1 MKRYV
6 STMMAG
12 LAVLAIAGSA
22 SAQTITIRI
31 TGSTAYRGQTHN
43 AIGHILNAGYVF
55 GYSGSSGLSKA
66 GQAEFQGTTVVGN
79 IPVDIKTS
87 WSGSVGGV
95 QTLAQNLTV
104 ATWLAAT
111 NLTVGGVAG
120 LTGPYDAAVTADI
133 AMSDSFQ
140 GSTAYTSPTLY
151 SKVVGVVPFQWVRN
165 VGSPVAMS
173 NVSSLLAQIL
183 LGTGQ
188 IPLSQV
194 TGLNA
199 DESVLVTA
207 LGRDEDSGT
216 RLDAFAESG
225 FGIFTPPFQYQPTI
239 SGTPG
244 AAGTVTGAAPWPINT
259 VNGTAYPVGHS
270 GYSSG
275 GTLATVMGTPGS
287 LAGTGGWFITYLL
300 TGDATTA
307 VGLGAATM
315 NYNGVPY
322 SLAAVQEGQYTFWSY
337 EQLMYRTSLAGSGK
351 TVADQLA
358 TKLHDVDAAV
368 LLSGMQVG
376 RTVEGGAVTFGNPY

>member
-1 MKRYV
+1 MKKQCV
-6 STMMAG
+6 STMIAG
-12 LAVLAIAGSA
+12 LAALAIAGSA

-43 AIGHILNAGYVF
+43 AIGHILNTGYVF
-55 GYSGSSGLSKA
+55 GYAGTSLGKA
-66 GQAEFQGTTVVGN
+66 GQAEFQGTTIVGN

-95 QTLAQNLTV
+95 QTLANNLTV
-104 ATWLAAT
+104 STWLAST
-111 NLTVGGVAG
+111 NLTTGGTAS
-120 LTGPYDAAVTADI
+120 LTGPYDAATTADI

-140 GSTAYTSPTLY
+140 GSTAFTSPALV

-165 VGSPVAMS
+165 NGAPATIG
-173 NVSSLLAQIL
+173 NVTSLLAQIL

-199 DESVLVTA
+199 DEGVLVTA

-239 SGTPG
+239 V
-244 AAGTVTGAAPWPINT
+244 ANAVTGVAPWPVNT
-259 VNGTAYPVGHS
+259 VNGTTYPLGHS

-275 GTLATVMGTPGS
+275 GTLAAAMGATGS
-287 LAGTGGWFITYLL
+287 LAGSGGWFITYLS
-300 TGDATTA
+300 TGDAATA
-307 VGLGAATM
+307 VGLGAATL

-337 EQLMYRTSLAGSGK
+337 EQIMYRSSLAGNGK
-351 TVADQLA
+351 TVADQIG
-358 TKLHDVDAAV
+358 TKIHDTDAAV
-368 LLSGMQVG
+368 LLGGMQVG

>member
-1 MKRYV
+1 MKKQCV
-6 STMMAG
+6 STMIAG
-12 LAVLAIAGSA
+12 LAALAIAGSA

-55 GYSGSSGLSKA
+55 GYAGTSLGKA
-66 GQAEFQGTTVVGN
+66 GQAEFQGTTKVGN
-79 IPVDIKTS
+79 IPVDIKTA

-95 QTLAQNLTV
+95 QTVANNLTV
-104 ATWLAAT
+104 STWLAAT
-111 NLTVGGVAG
+111 NLTSGGTTG
-120 LTGPYDAAVTADI
+120 LTGPYDAPVTADI

-140 GSTAYTSPTLY
+140 GSTAFTTPVLY

-165 VGSPVAMS
+165 AGSPAAINNMT
-173 NVSSLLAQIL
+173 SLFAQIL

-188 IPLSQV
+188 VPLSQI

-199 DESVLVTA
+199 DEATVVTA

-225 FGIFTPPFQYQPTI
+225 FGIFTPPFQYQPTPA
-239 SGTPG
+239 SGTIT
-244 AAGTVTGAAPWPINT
+244 ALAPWPINT
-259 VNGTAYPVGHS
+259 VNGTTYPVGHS

-275 GTLATVMGTPGS
+275 GTLAGAMGQAITPG
-287 LAGTGGWFITYLL
+287 LGWLITYLS
-300 TGDATTA
+300 TGDAATA
-307 VGLGAATM
+307 VGLGAATLP
-315 NYNGVPY
+315 YNGVTY

-337 EQLMYRTSLAGSGK
+337 EQLMYRTSLAGQGK

-358 TKLHDVDAAV
+358 TQLHDTDAAV
-368 LLSGMQVG
+368 LLSSMQVG
-376 RTVEGGAVTFGNPY
+376 RAVEGGAVTFGNPY